1 MKLIWDI
8 EANGLLSKQGKKPAA
23 DTIWMVVTKDIE
35 TDKEYIFC
43 DHTTKDGSRPLKEAW
58 KHLSQAKELIGH
70 NIIPMIYLC

>member
-43 DHTTKDGSRPLKEAW
+43 DHTTKD
-58 KHLSQAKELIGH
+58 I
-70 NIIPMIYLC
+70 